1 MYLPVVSLS
10 VLCSIL
16 VVVSGGSIEDMLSD
30 LNLTPDL
37 VSQLLSRNSTAVRNV
52 LAELLRNHLSK
63 TGISLTVTP
72 QEVRFSQDMANQ
84 CQSSHRCGCEAETR
98 DINMWASIIGTP
110 SFSAGHH
117 KFQDQASIFLEL
129 GADAV
134 MGVTGNVRG
143 RLYTKHL
150 GRRKKRSPGL
160 GHKSWAVW
168 NTKKTTQTNLSANVI
183 YTGQEMRGQR
193 RKRSPGWKKWRR
205 RVSKAVRKV
214 TRPVIRPV
222 EKVVKAV
229 VVKPLEKV
237 LPCARLVRKT
247 VGFDLATKG
256 TVKMGVGLSINNLNV
271 SDSPQGIRVSFDP
284 SFSLV
289 GQIINWE
296 LTKVEADKCTEK
308 LLGVKLISYC
318 GFLERR
324 AKKEIEEKMAKLQE
338 LKLPGVIRKVED
350 KLQAKIGQTVSVV
363 IPMDL
368 GGGGGM

>member
-1 MYLPVVSLS
+1 
-10 VLCSIL
+10 
-16 VVVSGGSIEDMLSD
+16 
-30 LNLTPDL
+30 
-37 VSQLLSRNSTAVRNV
+37 
-52 LAELLRNHLSK
+52 
-63 TGISLTVTP
+63 
-72 QEVRFSQDMANQ
+72 
-84 CQSSHRCGCEAETR
+84 
-98 DINMWASIIGTP
+98 
-110 SFSAGHH
+110 
-117 KFQDQASIFLEL
+117 
-129 GADAV
+129 
-134 MGVTGNVRG
+134 MG
-143 RLYTKHL
+143 LYTKHL

-160 GHKSWAVW
+160 GHKSWAAW
-168 NTKKTTQTNLSANVI
+168 NIKKTPQTNLSANVI
-183 YTGQEMRGQR
+183 YRGQEMRGQR
-193 RKRSPGWKKWRR
+193 KKRSPGWRKWRR

-222 EKVVKAV
+222 VKVAKAV
-229 VVKPLEKV
+229 VVKPLEKL

-256 TVKMGVGLSINNLNV
+256 TAKMGVGLSINNLNV

-296 LTKVEADKCTEK
+296 LTKVEANKCEEK

-324 AKKEIEEKMAKLQE
+324 AKKEIEEKMANLQE
-338 LKLPGVIRKVED
+338 LKLPGVIRKVEE
-350 KLQAKIGQTVSVV
+350 KLQAKIGQTVSVL